1 MHLQAEHSTHI
12 NVTSTIPTEMYLQ
25 RLCRIRWGHSKLQWL
40 PQSVVCRHLPG
51 QGSRNSNCD
60 VSDPFYSPMTAQGP
74 QCIANHVLPG
84 NGEPL
89 PDPGMALI
97 SNILCTGKACH
108 LRGTSHETYSI
119 SNAATQEVITE
130 QTSCKT
136 RKKSHSVHIH
146 NTDTT
151 IKDIT
156 KWRTAVWNIPQCL

>member
-12 NVTSTIPTEMYLQ
+12 NVTPTIPTEMYLQ

-108 LRGTSHETYSI
+108 LRVTSMKPTLSLMLLLRRLSRNRPPAKLGRNHTPCTSTI
-119 SNAATQEVITE
+119 
-130 QTSCKT
+130 QTLLSKT
-136 RKKSHSVHIH
+136 
-146 NTDTT
+146 
-151 IKDIT
+151 
-156 KWRTAVWNIPQCL
+156 